1 MDAATGNERR
11 PIFDYLLQSF
21 TFNGSVCIYVS
32 YFRMLSNA
40 ICSRVILRGDV
51 VVRLSL
57 ITLSL
62 LWSKGI
68 VIHILLAVDQNNAC
82 FLQR

>member
-40 ICSRVILRGDV
+40 ICSRVILRGGCGGTLILNYLIPV
-51 VVRLSL
+51 VE
-57 ITLSL
+57 
-62 LWSKGI
+62 
-68 VIHILLAVDQNNAC
+68 
-82 FLQR
+82 